1 MQMWGQP
8 PSAVQA
14 ATPSVAAARFVPAS
28 ILRPQRKSC
37 ALLKLSRLWTLVD
50 HEVGP
55 ARSGT
60 HSPCSCS
67 LSRRR
72 QPRDRRGEG
81 SHNRP
86 MRRFL
91 NRSALFI
98 SSLPGLRLCLLAA
111 KSTRWD
117 PRRLSDLLS
126 DLSIQQVAQPRQRAT
141 QMHQLQR
148 VSILLLFQVP

>member
-1 MQMWGQP
+1 VGT
-8 PSAVQA
+8 A
-14 ATPSVAAARFVPAS
+14 ALGCPGRDAFCRGCAFRSRFHLASPAK
-28 ILRPQRKSC
+28 ILRAIKTVAP
-37 ALLKLSRLWTLVD
+37 AD
-50 HEVGP
+50 AGGYEVGP

-72 QPRDRRGEG
+72 QPRDRRVEG
-81 SHNRP
+81 SHNHP